1 MTHIADDS
9 PTTPD
14 RAAKA
19 RLAWEL
25 YHGAHGGE
33 ISDLITDLMHLADVD
48 DHQGGG
54 ARAARHAVADF
65 LDEQPIW
72 EPTPVYLGQ
81 YQPAGQDWITVAQG
95 DESTEPEDVAGCLW
109 TLMQKAD
116 FRTAEIPEHVKDLA
130 RGEVLVADNGT
141 AFRVIKNPA
150 LTV

>member
-1 MTHIADDS
+1 MTHIADSS

-25 YHGAHGGE
+25 YHGANGGE
-33 ISDLITDLMHLADVD
+33 ISDLIADLMHLADVD
-48 DHQGGG
+48 EHQGG
-54 ARAARHAVADF
+54 APLAAHRGVSAYM
-65 LDEQPIW
+65 DERPTW

-109 TLMQKAD
+109 YVMQKAD
-116 FRTAEIPEHVKDLA
+116 FRTSEIPEHVKDLA
-130 RGEVLVADNGT
+130 RGEVLVADDGT